1 MCHSRLVFA
10 YFLSGWSV
18 HWCKWSNVTDV
29 YNFMSSNFTE
39 FVSSDSFSVEILY
52 FSVYIMSSAS
62 SDSSTSYFVIYI
74 PFGASLV
81 AQLVKNLLQ
90 CRRPGFDPWVRKIPC
105 RRKWQ
110 PTPGPL
116 PGEFHGQRSWA
127 GYSPW
132 DLQELDR
139 LCDFHFHI
147 FFIPFLFLS

>member
-1 MCHSRLVFA
+1 M
-10 YFLSGWSV
+10 
-18 HWCKWSNVTDV
+18 TDV

-90 CRRPGFDPWVRKIPC
+90 CRRPGFDP
-105 RRKWQ
+105 
-110 PTPGPL
+110 
-116 PGEFHGQRSWA
+116 
-127 GYSPW
+127 
-132 DLQELDR
+132 
-139 LCDFHFHI
+139 
-147 FFIPFLFLS
+147 